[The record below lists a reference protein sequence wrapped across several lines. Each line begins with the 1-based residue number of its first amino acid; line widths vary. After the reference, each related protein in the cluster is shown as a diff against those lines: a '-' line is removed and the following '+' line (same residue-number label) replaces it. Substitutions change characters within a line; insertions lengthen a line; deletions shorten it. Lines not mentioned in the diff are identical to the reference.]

1 MPPRAGAGR
10 ATSVPPGYNTPVPH
24 QIMTPDR
31 VESRIGDLEFVDGV
45 PTSATARL
53 VFDNLDFGRGV
64 KAFLDGIPAASVEAM
79 RRAHDELG
87 VDACHK
93 VLIVDRLLDSNPL
106 FLTGNTDTV
115 YLSGILDLE
124 RDGPTVVEVP
134 PECGPGTVNDA
145 WFRFVT
151 DMGKPGPDR
160 GAGGKYLILPPG
172 YDGPVPDGYFVATST
187 SRINWLILR
196 GFLVDG
202 KPDTAVRMF
211 RTGLRVYP
219 LSREAAPPPM
229 EFVSASGV
237 SFNTIHANDDAFYE
251 EIAAV
256 IEREPVGMIDA
267 ELRGLYA
274 SLGIQKDQPFLPDE
288 RMRRILV
295 EAAAVGNATARAIF
309 FHSRE
314 PDTYVYPDR
323 QWTTPFI
330 GGDYRWLRDEGRGG
344 RHLDAR
350 TMFFYVATV
359 NTPAMAMEMVGLGSQ
374 YVCTTRDA
382 DGAFLDG
389 SASYRLR
396 LPPDVPVKDF
406 WSVVVY
412 DPQTR
417 SELQTGQAFPG
428 RNDKRDTL
436 SYNEDGS
443 VDLAFGPESPRV
455 GAENWVQTVPGKGWF
470 AILRLYG
477 PLAPWF
483 DQMWKPGDIER
494 T

>member
-1 MPPRAGAGR
+1 MPERAQAGR
-10 ATSVPPGYNTPVPH
+10 ATSVLPGYNTPIPP

-31 VESRIGDLEFVDGV
+31 VESRIGTLEFADGV
-45 PTSATARL
+45 PTSETARL

-79 RRAHDELG
+79 RRAHDAQG
-87 VDACHK
+87 ADACHK
-93 VLIVDRLLDSNPL
+93 VLIMDRLLDSNPL

-145 WFRFVT
+145 FFRFVT
-151 DMGKPGPDR
+151 DMGSPGPDR

-172 YDGPVPDGYFVATST
+172 YDGPVPDGYFVAAST

-202 KPDTAVRMF
+202 KPDSAVHMF

-219 LSREAAPPPM
+219 LSRAEGPPEM
-229 EFVSASGV
+229 QFISASGAE
-237 SFNTIHANDDAFYE
+237 FNTIHANDHTFYE
-251 EIAAV
+251 EIASV
-256 IEREPVGMIDA
+256 IEREPVEMLDP
-267 ELRGLYA
+267 ELRGLLA
-274 SLGIQKDQPFLPDE
+274 SLGIQKGRPFQPDD
-288 RMRRILV
+288 RMREILLD
-295 EAAAVGNATARAIF
+295 AAAVGNATARAIF
-309 FHSRE
+309 FHHRE
-314 PDTYVYPDR
+314 PDAYVYPDR

-330 GGDYRWLRDEGRGG
+330 GGDYRWLRDDGLGG

-350 TMFFYVATV
+350 TLFFYVATV

-382 DGAFLDG
+382 QGDFFDGG
-389 SASYRLR
+389 ASYRLR

-417 SELQTGQAFPG
+417 SELQTGQPFPG
-428 RNDKRDTL
+428 RNGKRDQLT
-436 SYNEDGS
+436 SNTDGS
-443 VDLAFGPESPRV
+443 VDITFGPEPPAVAS
-455 GAENWVQTVPGKGWF
+455 ENWIQTVPGKGWF
-470 AILRLYG
+470 VILRLYG
-477 PLAPWF
+477 PLEPWF
-483 DQMWKPGDIER
+483 DQSWKPGDVER
-494 T
+494 S